1 MKKQLNEEL
10 SRIKQMMSSIQEQSF
25 EMKKEEG
32 PSDEIK
38 QKVFSALQH
47 FAETGEVNDYDCDLS
62 EGYFEI
68 PTDDDSGDEFVRYRF
83 DVDVTGW
90 PSFTPGRSFMS
101 NGDVGYPDEG
111 EPLEWGP
118 GGVGIEL
125 ISLTKNEE
133 GKWIENKLYDGPD
146 FTDVLNY
153 DLSFKGSGG
162 DLGTWLFNMFDE
174 KLTEMAMDRD

>member
-1 MKKQLNEEL
+1 MKKQLNEQL

-32 PSDEIK
+32 PSDEVK
-38 QKVFSALQH
+38 QRVFQSLEE
-47 FAETGEVNDYDCDLS
+47 FAKDGAVNDYGCDLND
-62 EGYFEI
+62 GYFEI
-68 PTDDDSGDEFVRYRF
+68 PLGDSGDEFIRYRF

-118 GGVGIEL
+118 ENVTIEV
-125 ISLTKNEE
+125 ISLTKNEKGE
-133 GKWIENKLYDGPD
+133 WIENTLYEGKD
-146 FTDVLNY
+146 FTNFLDY
-153 DLSFKGSGG
+153 PLSFKNSGG
-162 DLGTWLFNMFDE
+162 DGGTWIFNMFDE
-174 KLTEMAMDRD
+174 DLFEKAMDRD

>member
-1 MKKQLNEEL
+1 MKNQLNEQL

-32 PSDEIK
+32 PSEEVK
-38 QKVFSALQH
+38 QKVFQSLEE
-47 FAETGEVNDYDCDLS
+47 FAKDGAFNDAECDLND
-62 EGYFEI
+62 GYVEI
-68 PTDDDSGDEFVRYRF
+68 PLDDNGDGFIRYRF

-118 GGVGIEL
+118 ENITIEL
-125 ISLTKNEE
+125 ISLTKNEDGKWDEHTVYE
-133 GKWIENKLYDGPD
+133 GKD
-146 FTDVLNY
+146 FTNFLDY
-153 DLSFKGSGG
+153 PLSFKNSGG
-162 DLGTWLFNMFDE
+162 DVGYWIYKMFDE

>member
-1 MKKQLNEEL
+1 MKNQLNEQL

-38 QKVFSALQH
+38 QKVFSALQE
-47 FAETGEVNDYDCDLS
+47 FAETGDFGDAECDLND
-62 EGYFEI
+62 GYFEI
-68 PTDDDSGDEFVRYRF
+68 SADDSGDEFVRYRF

-90 PSFTPGRSFMS
+90 PSFTPGRSHMS
-101 NGDVGYPDEG
+101 NGDPGYPDEG

-146 FTDVLNY
+146 FTDILNY
-153 DLSFKGSGG
+153 PLSFKGSGG
-162 DLGTWLFNMFDE
+162 DVGSWLFNMFDE
-174 KLTEMAMDRD
+174 KLSEMAMDRD

>member
-1 MKKQLNEEL
+1 MKKQLNEQL

-25 EMKKEEG
+25 EVKKEEG
-32 PSDEIK
+32 PSEEIK
-38 QKVFSALQH
+38 QKVLTALQE
-47 FAETGEVNDYDCDLS
+47 FAETGDFGDAECDLND
-62 EGYFEI
+62 GYFEI
-68 PTDDDSGDEFVRYRF
+68 SADDSGDEFVRYRF

-90 PSFTPGRSFMS
+90 PSFTPGRSHMS
-101 NGDVGYPDEG
+101 NGDPGYPDEG

-146 FTDVLNY
+146 FTDILNY
-153 DLSFKGSGG
+153 KLSFKGSGG

-174 KLTEMAMDRD
+174 KLSEMAMDRD